1 MSSAARRTRTQ
12 TWRRHGSPEG
22 DQVEQADTDAVAL
35 RGVDLSG
42 GATTIGSTSVAKARS
57 QALAGGPPGSRDL
70 LALYRQW
77 QADQAVKASPRL
89 QKVERA
95 ALKKSAKRTAE
106 KLRDGADNHDA
117 LAAGFKRYRKQGGS
131 RSYSAWLRTM
141 GGR

>member
-22 DQVEQADTDAVAL
+22 GQVEQADTDAVAL

-42 GATTIGSTSVAKARS
+42 GATTIGSTSVEKARF

-70 LALYRQW
+70 LSLYRQW
-77 QADQAVKASPRL
+77 QTEQAVKASPHL
-89 QKVERA
+89 AKVERA
-95 ALKKSAKRTAE
+95 ALRKSAKRTAK
-106 KLRDGADNHDA
+106 KLGEGADRRTA
-117 LAAGFKRYRKQGGS
+117 LLAGHNRYRKAGGQLG
-131 RSYSAWLRTM
+131 YAAWIRTL